1 MNNGLFKD
9 FIREIRGN
17 MGRFLS
23 IFFIVMLGAAFF
35 AGIRSAGGDMRYT
48 SDAYYDKTDMMD
60 IRVLS
65 TLGLTDDDINDI
77 SDIDGVECV
86 VGGHTKE
93 VLVSSGDDQHAIKV
107 IAKTDNINKLT
118 VKDGREPQ
126 NENECVIDTHLVTLM
141 GYKIGDT
148 IELSSGDDNPLSDDL
163 ASTKFKIVGTGYLP
177 YYLDV
182 ERGTGSIGDGSIDG
196 FIVTQPDVFTSDVYT
211 EAYVKVKGA
220 KELNTYSDEYDE
232 LVEKT
237 ADKIEAI
244 SDDAGERRYQEIYT
258 ESNDKIA
265 DGEQEIADAENE
277 LNDAKKELDDGKAQL
292 DSSKKE
298 LDDGKAQ
305 LDDAKNQLD
314 DAKSQLDSSKSE
326 IDSAEATLNDT
337 KIQLDLAKAQLDES
351 KAKIDSG
358 KAQLSEQEKTLNE
371 KENELKAGWQQ
382 YNEGAAQL
390 ENQKEQLDLVRTQLD
405 SMNQQLEGIAAALEA
420 DPENTELLQQK
431 AALETQI
438 EAVSSA
444 LTDGEQQIAQYS
456 KTLEE
461 SKAKLTEG
469 QQQIDS
475 GRAQLNAAKAEL
487 EAGEKRYEEGL
498 ASYNMGYAQYQ
509 EGQKTFNE
517 GKQQY
522 EDGLSQYNSG
532 KAEYDASVSEYEEGL
547 QKYNDGYKEWEDG
560 KKEYDDSYDE
570 AVQKIADAKT
580 ELQDA
585 RDELSKLEKAK
596 WYVLDRNKISSC
608 VSYGMDADRM
618 DSLGNVFPVIF
629 FLVAALVSLTAMTRM
644 VEEQRQQIGTLKALG
659 YSGLSI
665 AGKYIGYAMLA
676 TVGGAVIGVIIG
688 EIALPMV
695 IISSYCMLYIGL
707 PEYHIP
713 ADLLQG
719 SLAVILSVLCTGIAT
734 IAACYKKI
742 KDKPA
747 ELMRPEPPKSGRRI
761 FLEHIG
767 FIWKRLNFTQKSTL
781 RNLFRYKKR
790 FIMTIIGIGGCMAL
804 MLVGFG
810 IRDSITVVAQ
820 NQYIEI
826 FKQSATVGVDTSADE
841 SQLESL
847 ENRIKDYQD
856 VTETLNVCELSVT
869 LNANST
875 DRTAYL
881 FVPKEADKLT
891 DFVRFRDRVTRKE
904 YELPKDG
911 VTLSEKTATML
922 GVSVGD
928 EITIKKSED
937 SDGVRVKV
945 ESIIEN
951 YVQHYAFISEDTYN
965 RLFNEAPEYNYI
977 YVKFDSKD
985 VSGYEKQFGTDMMTE
1000 TACTGV
1006 SFTSDLEDTITE
1018 MLKTLDLVIWVLIF
1032 SAALLAFV
1040 VLYNLN
1046 SINMTERKR
1055 ELATLKVLGFY
1066 DTEVAMYVYRENIIL
1081 TLIGIVV
1088 GAVLGTILHLFTIL
1102 TVEVDLMMFGR
1113 VISPMSYVICA
1124 VITFAFSLIV
1134 NMVMYYN
1141 FKKINMVE
1149 SLKSVE

>member
-17 MGRFLS
+17 MGRFMS

-77 SDIDGVECV
+77 SNVDGVEYV

-93 VLVSSGDDQHAIKV
+93 ALVSSGEDQHEIKV

-118 VKDGREPQ
+118 LKEGREPQ
-126 NENECVIDTHLVTLM
+126 NANECVIDTHLVTLM
-141 GYKIGDT
+141 GYKIGDKVK
-148 IELSSGDDNPLSDDL
+148 LSSGDDDPLSDDL
-163 ASTKFKIVGTGYLP
+163 SVTEFEIVGTGYLP

-196 FIVTQPDVFTSDVYT
+196 FIITQPDVFTSDVYT

-220 KELNTYSDEYDE
+220 KGLNTYTDEYDKLIE
-232 LVEKT
+232 ETV
-237 ADKIEAI
+237 DKIEDI
-244 SDDAGERRYQEIYT
+244 SDEAGERRYQEIYT
-258 ESNDKIA
+258 ESNDKIS
-265 DGEQEIADAENE
+265 DGEQEVADAENE
-277 LNDAKKELDDGKAQL
+277 LDDAKKELDDGKAQL

-298 LDDGKAQ
+298 LDDGKI
-305 LDDAKNQLD
+305 QLD
-314 DAKSQLDSSKSE
+314 DAKSQLDSSKNE

-337 KIQLDLAKAQLDES
+337 KAQLDAAKAQLDES

-358 KAQLSEQEKTLNE
+358 KTQLSEQEKTLNE
-371 KENELKAGWQQ
+371 KEAELNAGWQQ
-382 YNEGAAQL
+382 YNEGIAELDAKSAEFDTAKIQL
-390 ENQKEQLDLVRTQLD
+390 EGL
-405 SMNQQLEGIAAALEA
+405 NQQLASITEALDLE
-420 DPENTELLQQK
+420 PENTELLQQK
-431 AALETQI
+431 AVLEAQI
-438 EAVSSA
+438 EAVSTA
-444 LTDGEQQIAQYS
+444 ITEGEQQIAQYR
-456 KTLEE
+456 KILEE
-461 SKAKLTEG
+461 SKAQLTEG
-469 QQQIDS
+469 QAQIES
-475 GRAQLNAAKAEL
+475 GRAQIEAAKAEL
-487 EAGEKRYEEGL
+487 EAGEKQYEEGL
-498 ASYNMGYAQYQ
+498 AQYNSGYAQYQ
-509 EGQKTFNE
+509 EGLKTFNE

-522 EDGLSQYNSG
+522 EEGLSQYNSG
-532 KAEYDASVSEYEEGL
+532 KAEYDVSAAEYEDGL

-570 AVQKIADAKT
+570 AVQKINDAKT
-580 ELQDA
+580 ELRDA
-585 RDELSKLEKAK
+585 RDELSKLEKPK
-596 WYVLDRNKISSC
+596 WYVLDRDKISSC

-688 EIALPMV
+688 EIALPTV

-713 ADLLQG
+713 ADLMQG

-826 FKQSATVGVDTSADE
+826 FKQSATVGVDTNADE

-847 ENRIKDYQD
+847 ENRIKEYKD
-856 VTETLNVCELSVT
+856 VSETLDVCELSVT

-875 DRTAYL
+875 DRTAFL
-881 FVPKEADKLT
+881 FVPKEADQLT
-891 DFVRFRDRVTRKE
+891 DFVRFRDRVSRKE
-904 YELPKDG
+904 YDLPKDG

-937 SDGVRVKV
+937 SDGVKVKV

-965 RLFNEAPEYNYI
+965 RLFGEVPEYNYI
-977 YVKFDSKD
+977 YVKFDIND
-985 VSGYEKQFGTDMMTE
+985 DAVYEKQFGTDMMTE
-1000 TACTGV
+1000 NACTGV

-1088 GAVLGTILHLFTIL
+1088 GAVLGAILHLFTIL

-1124 VITFAFSLIV
+1124 AITFAFSLIV
-1134 NMVMYYN
+1134 NIVMYYN

>member
-17 MGRFLS
+17 MGRFMS

-77 SDIDGVECV
+77 SNVDGVEYV

-93 VLVSSGDDQHAIKV
+93 VLVSSGEDQHEIKV

-118 VKDGREPQ
+118 LKEGREPQ
-126 NENECVIDTHLVTLM
+126 NANECVIDTHLVTLM
-141 GYKIGDT
+141 GYKIGDKVK
-148 IELSSGDDNPLSDDL
+148 LSSGDDDPLSDDL
-163 ASTKFKIVGTGYLP
+163 SVTEFEIVGTGYLP

-220 KELNTYSDEYDE
+220 KGLNTYTDEYDKLIE
-232 LVEKT
+232 ETV
-237 ADKIEAI
+237 DKIEDI
-244 SDDAGERRYQEIYT
+244 SDEAGERRYQEIYT
-258 ESNDKIA
+258 ESNDKIS
-265 DGEQEIADAENE
+265 DGEQEVAEAENE
-277 LNDAKKELDDGKAQL
+277 LDDAKKELDDGKIQL
-292 DSSKKE
+292 DDAKK
-298 LDDGKAQ
+298 Q

-314 DAKSQLDSSKSE
+314 SSKNE

-337 KIQLDLAKAQLDES
+337 KAQLDAAKAQIDES

-358 KAQLSEQEKTLNE
+358 KTQLSEQEKTLNE
-371 KENELKAGWQQ
+371 KEAELNAGWQQ
-382 YNEGAAQL
+382 YNEGIAELDAKSAEFDTAKTQL
-390 ENQKEQLDLVRTQLD
+390 EGL
-405 SMNQQLEGIAAALEA
+405 NQQLASITEALDL

-431 AALETQI
+431 AVLEAQI
-438 EAVSSA
+438 EAVSTA
-444 LTDGEQQIAQYS
+444 ITEGEQQIAQYR

-461 SKAKLTEG
+461 SKAQLTEG
-469 QQQIDS
+469 QAQIES
-475 GRAQLNAAKAEL
+475 GRAQIEAAKAEL
-487 EAGEKRYEEGL
+487 EAGEKQYEEGL
-498 ASYNMGYAQYQ
+498 AQYNSGYAQYQ
-509 EGQKTFNE
+509 EGLKTFNE

-522 EDGLSQYNSG
+522 EEGISQYNSG
-532 KAEYDASVSEYEEGL
+532 KAEYDASAAEYEDGL

-570 AVQKIADAKT
+570 AVQKINDAKT
-580 ELQDA
+580 ELRDA
-585 RDELSKLEKAK
+585 RDELSKLEKPK
-596 WYVLDRNKISSC
+596 WYVLDRDKISSC

-688 EIALPMV
+688 EIALPTV

-713 ADLLQG
+713 ADLMQG

-826 FKQSATVGVDTSADE
+826 FKQSATVGVDTNADE

-847 ENRIKDYQD
+847 ENRIKEYKD
-856 VTETLNVCELSVT
+856 VSETLDVCELSVT

-881 FVPKEADKLT
+881 FVPKEADQLT
-891 DFVRFRDRVTRKE
+891 DFVRFRDRVSRKE
-904 YELPKDG
+904 YDLPKDG

-937 SDGVRVKV
+937 SDGVKVKV

-965 RLFNEAPEYNYI
+965 RLFGEVPEYNYI
-977 YVKFDSKD
+977 YVKFDIND
-985 VSGYEKQFGTDMMTE
+985 DAVYEKQFGTDMMTE
-1000 TACTGV
+1000 NACTGV

-1088 GAVLGTILHLFTIL
+1088 GAVLGAILHLFTIL

-1124 VITFAFSLIV
+1124 AITFAFSLIV
-1134 NMVMYYN
+1134 NIVMYYN

>member
-17 MGRFLS
+17 MGRFMS

-65 TLGLTDDDINDI
+65 TLGLTDKDINDI
-77 SDIDGVECV
+77 SNVDQVECV

-93 VLVSSGDDQHAIKV
+93 ALVSSGEDQHAIKV
-107 IAKTDNINKLT
+107 IAETDNINKLT
-118 VKDGREPQ
+118 LKEGREPQ

-141 GYKIGDT
+141 GYKIGDK
-148 IELSSGDDNPLSDDL
+148 IKLSSGDDAPLSDDL
-163 ASTKFKIVGTGYLP
+163 SVTEFEIVGTGYLP

-196 FIVTQPDVFTSDVYT
+196 FIITCPDVFTSDIYT

-220 KELNTYSDEYDE
+220 KELNTYTDEYDK
-232 LVEKT
+232 LVEET
-237 ADKIEAI
+237 ADKIEDI
-244 SDDAGERRYQEIYT
+244 SDEAGERRYQEIYT
-258 ESNDKIA
+258 EANDKIT
-265 DGEQEIADAENE
+265 DGEQKVADAENE
-277 LNDAKKELDDGKAQL
+277 LNNAKKELDDGKARL
-292 DSSKKE
+292 D
-298 LDDGKAQ
+298 
-305 LDDAKNQLD
+305 
-314 DAKSQLDSSKSE
+314 
-326 IDSAEATLNDT
+326 
-337 KIQLDLAKAQLDES
+337 
-351 KAKIDSG
+351 
-358 KAQLSEQEKTLNE
+358 
-371 KENELKAGWQQ
+371 
-382 YNEGAAQL
+382 
-390 ENQKEQLDLVRTQLD
+390 
-405 SMNQQLEGIAAALEA
+405 
-420 DPENTELLQQK
+420 
-431 AALETQI
+431 
-438 EAVSSA
+438 
-444 LTDGEQQIAQYS
+444 
-456 KTLEE
+456 
-461 SKAKLTEG
+461 
-469 QQQIDS
+469 
-475 GRAQLNAAKAEL
+475 AAKAEL
-487 EAGEKRYEEGL
+487 ETGEKQYEEGL
-498 ASYNMGYAQYQ
+498 AQYNSGYAQYQ
-509 EGQKTFNE
+509 EGLKTFNE
-517 GKQQY
+517 GKEQY
-522 EDGLSQYNSG
+522 EEGLTQYNSG
-532 KAEYDASVSEYEEGL
+532 KAEYDASVTEYEDGL

-570 AVQKIADAKT
+570 AVQKIDDAKA

-585 RDELSKLEKAK
+585 RDELAGLEKAK
-596 WYVLDRNKISSC
+596 WYVLDRDKISSC

-688 EIALPMV
+688 EIALPTV

-713 ADLLQG
+713 ADIMQG
-719 SLAVILSVLCTGIAT
+719 SLAIILSVLCTGIAT

-841 SQLESL
+841 SKLESL
-847 ENRIKDYQD
+847 ENRIKDYSD
-856 VTETLNVCELSVT
+856 VTETLDVCELSVT
-869 LNANST
+869 LNANNT

-881 FVPKEADKLT
+881 FVPKEADKIS
-891 DFVRFRDRVTRKE
+891 DFVRFRDRVSKKE
-904 YELPKDG
+904 YDLPKEG

-928 EITIKKSED
+928 EITVKKSED
-937 SDGVRVKV
+937 SEGAKVRV

-965 RLFNEAPEYNYI
+965 RLFGEAPEYNYI
-977 YVKFDSKD
+977 YVKFDLND
-985 VSGYEKQFGTDMMTE
+985 DAGYEKQFGTDMMAE

-1088 GAVLGTILHLFTIL
+1088 GAVLGSILHLFTIL

-1113 VISPMSYVICA
+1113 VISPMSYAICA
-1124 VITFAFSLIV
+1124 AITFAFSLIV